1 MKIILL
7 LEVYL
12 CWNYPTVRKVICLIG
27 LKNTNSKNMSESCI
41 DDEIPNKWPNK
52 KRYCFT

>member
-12 CWNYPTVRKVICLIG
+12 CWNYPTVKKVICLIG